1 MKSCN
6 SVFSNR
12 VPVMHPIC
20 THSCTPDNRMFTG
33 LVPLVPQ
40 LRARTRNALMF
51 INKNTNHISRE
62 AISVFTGTTGTNVV
76 FMHLTGVQKRVQ
88 MGYTMGTYK
97 NKEKKSNG

>member
-12 VPVMHPIC
+12 VPVMYPTC
-20 THSCTPDNRMFTG
+20 TRSCTPKNRIFTG
-33 LVPLVPQ
+33 FVPLVPQ

-62 AISVFTGTTGTNVV
+62 AISVFMGTTGTNVV
-76 FMHLTGVQKRVQ
+76 FMHLTGVQERVQ
-88 MGYTMGTYK
+88 VGYTMGTDK
-97 NKEKKSNG
+97 NREKKSND